1 MGLSPG
7 RWLSSYSPGAIIA
20 AKPLPLAT
28 LTRFTAASLFRFH
41 QPVIQTPW
49 AREEVVFCCCFLLS
63 SEIFSVH
70 ISSSSLLP
78 FLSPSNFLSLHL
90 CFISSHTERSV
101 RDTWRLWLLL
111 IWSISGYFSTLTP
124 SYRCERHLYQ
134 AGHSS
139 CGLSRSSADYEGFWG
154 GLLKESRGGLDS
166 FAVEKGETVLRNG
179 MDCGKGDLFGVIVL
193 FFLNC
198 TLALK

>member
-28 LTRFTAASLFRFH
+28 RFTAASHFRFH

-49 AREEVVFCCCFLLS
+49 AREEGFFFKSQVRSFLFTSQLPPFS
-63 SEIFSVH
+63 LFSPHLIFF
-70 ISSSSLLP
+70 LYTPLP
-78 FLSPSNFLSLHL
+78 APPLFFPSHL

-124 SYRCERHLYQ
+124 SYWCERHLYQ
-134 AGHSS
+134 AGRSS

-154 GLLKESRGGLDS
+154 
-166 FAVEKGETVLRNG
+166 
-179 MDCGKGDLFGVIVL
+179 DCWKSHEAGWIPLPWKRVRVFSEVGWIVG
-193 FFLNC
+193 
-198 TLALK
+198 